1 MVMGTLYPTCGDH
14 GGMVLW
20 QGGWLIGV
28 PPTPSSRCS
37 RSVRLMCAR
46 TRKLPARR
54 GVVAFTEAAERLVGV
69 TNQSVPATPSP
80 GALKTTTP
88 RNPLN

>member
-1 MVMGTLYPTCGDH
+1 
-14 GGMVLW
+14 
-20 QGGWLIGV
+20 
-28 PPTPSSRCS
+28 
-37 RSVRLMCAR
+37 
-46 TRKLPARR
+46 
-54 GVVAFTEAAERLVGV
+54 VVAFTEAAERLVGV